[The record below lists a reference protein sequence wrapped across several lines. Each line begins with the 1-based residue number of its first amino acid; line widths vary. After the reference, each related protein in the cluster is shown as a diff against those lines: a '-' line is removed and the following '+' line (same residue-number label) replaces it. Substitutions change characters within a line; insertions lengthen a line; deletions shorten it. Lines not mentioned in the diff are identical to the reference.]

1 LEAIDLQH
9 HEAITKACESQV
21 WQLKQRN
28 TSRWELTQDWMQ
40 ELYAHCYSKKPRFDP
55 ARASMRT
62 FYTRIA
68 ENAALDIG
76 RKITRELKLLVYQED
91 IDLRTEASA
100 NDSTW
105 SERSGDCEDD
115 PAQVNGWE
123 LSISLDQHSS
133 NEFKAELQDAV
144 SKMPSE
150 MKDLYIQIEG
160 ADKISDAE
168 RASVYS
174 KATFYRKR
182 ETLCG
187 HLVKAGVWSPKEKP
201 KKTDPFL
208 QKD

>member
-1 LEAIDLQH
+1 MEAIDLQH

-62 FYTRIA
+62 FYTRVA
-68 ENAALDIG
+68 KNAALDIG
-76 RKITRELKLLVYQED
+76 RKITRELKLSVYQED

-105 SERSGDCEDD
+105 SERGGDCEYD
-115 PAQVNGWE
+115 PNHGNGWE
-123 LSISLDQHSS
+123 LSTSLDQHRS

-150 MKDLYIQIEG
+150 MKALYTKLEG
-160 ADKISDAE
+160 ANKISDVE
-168 RASVYS
+168 RASAQS
-174 KATFYRKR
+174 KATFYRKKGK
-182 ETLCG
+182 LCDY
-187 HLVKAGVWSPKEKP
+187 LVKAGVWSPKEKT
-201 KKTDPFL
+201 K
-208 QKD
+208 